1 MEPSL
6 LQALLEASTEAAL
19 KALIQTQSL
28 SLQTVAALKARS
40 AEFYFDQPAEALRL
54 AEAALRLGELLP
66 APAPALGRWALG
78 NALLFLD
85 RYQEAVEQFSQARA
99 LYLVAGMPLEAAR
112 MGVGQVGALA
122 YTGRFEE
129 ALALAVEIEPVLD
142 AAAKGDPQRDR
153 KSVV

>member
-54 AEAALRLGELLP
+54 AKVALRLGVLL
-66 APAPALGRWALG
+66 LGSEENGLRWQWTDTQKLK
-78 NALLFLD
+78 
-85 RYQEAVEQFSQARA
+85 
-99 LYLVAGMPLEAAR
+99 
-112 MGVGQVGALA
+112 LA
-122 YTGRFEE
+122 TE
-129 ALALAVEIEPVLD
+129 VTPVT
-142 AAAKGDPQRDR
+142 
-153 KSVV
+153 